1 MSEDS
6 VTIVVPEPHYTL
18 FHGSRNGMPDIV
30 VVNDAL
36 LSFQHT
42 GIFAWHLEITLHAE
56 DLVDQGMPAPDES
69 KLLFEI
75 GDKIEQAIV
84 GYNALFLARS
94 TWNGFRQLAYRVYDP
109 DVADEALQQLLS
121 GDNARFWE
129 FRMDH
134 DPSWAQAGFY
144 FQLFPLASGND
155 A

>member
-1 MSEDS
+1 MSDDS

-18 FHGSRNGMPDIV
+18 FNGTRDGLPEVV

-36 LSFQHT
+36 LAFEHT
-42 GIFAWHLEITLHAE
+42 DIFAWHLEVTLHAA
-56 DLVDQGMPAPDES
+56 DLVDQGMPSPDES
-69 KLLFEI
+69 SLLFQI
-75 GDKIEQAIV
+75 GDEIEQAIV

-109 DVADEALQQLLS
+109 DVADKALQKLL
-121 GDNARFWE
+121 AKEQTRFWE
-129 FRMDH
+129 FRMEH
-134 DPSWAQAGFY
+134 DPSWEQAGFY

>member
-6 VTIVVPEPHYTL
+6 VTIVLPDPHYTL
-18 FHGSRNGMPDIV
+18 FNGERDSLPEVV

-36 LSFQHT
+36 LAFEHT
-42 GIFAWHLEITLHAE
+42 DIFAWHLEVTLHAV
-56 DLVDQGMPAPDES
+56 DLADQGMPSPDES

-75 GDKIEQAIV
+75 GDEIERAIL

-94 TWNGFRQLAYRVYDP
+94 TWNGFRELAYRVYDP
-109 DVADEALQQLLS
+109 DAADKILQELL
-121 GDNARFWE
+121 AKEQRRFWE
-129 FRMDH
+129 FHMKY
-134 DPSWAQAGFY
+134 DPSWKHAGFY